1 MKIFENFVI
10 KIVFENKYWKIKF
23 LNRKFV
29 KFELTQT
36 RRPDIWTQKYNF
48 SLILL
53 SESKVIKI
61 IQLPK
66 GPTWTTRE
74 SNLKLILTR
83 TKCANQIFNVLTHY
97 ILLTHQYLD
106 PPTPSG
112 DPLGIDTSCQ
122 VLFLGIRTAGKVLP
136 AGFQV
141 LSGIGDPWIGR
152 GCWPLHNNNL
162 SYHSA

>member
-1 MKIFENFVI
+1 MIKIF
-10 KIVFENKYWKIKF
+10 FENKCWKIKF
-23 LNRKFV
+23 LNRKFL
-29 KFELTQT
+29 KFEL
-36 RRPDIWTQKYNF
+36 RPDIWTQKYNF

-136 AGFQV
+136 TGFQV
-141 LSGIGDPWIGR
+141 LSGIGDPWIGHV
-152 GCWPLHNNNL
+152 CF
-162 SYHSA
+162 

>member
-1 MKIFENFVI
+1 M
-10 KIVFENKYWKIKF
+10 
-23 LNRKFV
+23 
-29 KFELTQT
+29 KFEL
-36 RRPDIWTQKYNF
+36 RPDIWTQKYNF

-122 VLFLGIRTAGKVLP
+122 VLFLGIRTAGKVLST
-136 AGFQV
+136 GFQV
-141 LSGIGDPWIGR
+141 LSGIGDPWIGHVWSPPFE
-152 GCWPLHNNNL
+152 CVPFLNVSLFLLLLWIYPNPWIYPQSNYLYPNPESN
-162 SYHSA
+162 